1 MGGNGKEF
9 VNITQDWEKAI
20 DGPCCPKTAA
30 DVVRVHLYKS
40 ESRYSLLY
48 KKNTWYQC
56 MALYCFSTR
65 SMCNLVYTYFFLI
78 SQC

>member
-9 VNITQDWEKAI
+9 VNITQDWDKAI
-20 DGPCCPKTAA
+20 DGPCGHKTVA

-48 KKNTWYQC
+48 KKNT
-56 MALYCFSTR
+56 
-65 SMCNLVYTYFFLI
+65 
-78 SQC
+78 